1 MWIWSIN
8 AENAENAS
16 TILGILLSSMGKRD
30 RLIWVACNSGKF
42 LVKSTY
48 ALAYEEKI
56 EQNKGDCSND
66 SNCKQ
71 VWKGICQLKLPHKLR
86 HFAWKVGQNILATK
100 DNLKRRKISDDDECV
115 LCGQYEET
123 TCHLLWFCKHAHGV
137 WESSKLALPVTI
149 APSQTF
155 LDVMQNQQKWE
166 GSQLGLTKKVISVFW
181 GIWKDHNERRM
192 GGKANREKS

>member
-56 EQNKGDCSND
+56 E
-66 SNCKQ
+66 
-71 VWKGICQLKLPHKLR
+71 
-86 HFAWKVGQNILATK
+86 
-100 DNLKRRKISDDDECV
+100 
-115 LCGQYEET
+115 
-123 TCHLLWFCKHAHGV
+123 
-137 WESSKLALPVTI
+137 
-149 APSQTF
+149 
-155 LDVMQNQQKWE
+155 
-166 GSQLGLTKKVISVFW
+166 
-181 GIWKDHNERRM
+181 
-192 GGKANREKS
+192 